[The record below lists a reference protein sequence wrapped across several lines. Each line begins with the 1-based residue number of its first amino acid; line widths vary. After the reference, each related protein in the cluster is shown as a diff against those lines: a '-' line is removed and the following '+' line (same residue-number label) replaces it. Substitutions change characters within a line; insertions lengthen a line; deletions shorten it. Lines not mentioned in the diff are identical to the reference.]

1 MSTRAKA
8 TGWKVLLLMAA
19 SGTAWAHHSFGMF
32 DMQKTVT
39 IIGTVKD
46 FQWTNPHVWIDVVVP
61 DATTNQSATWSVEG
75 GSTAILMR
83 MGWSRNALKPGDKV
97 TVVLNPLRTG
107 AIGGSLVSASI
118 DGAPI
123 GHGYEP

>member
-1 MSTRAKA
+1 MT
-8 TGWKVLLLMAA
+8 TGLWKPDWKVLILLAVSSA
-19 SGTAWAHHSFGMF
+19 AWAHHSFGMF

-39 IIGTVKD
+39 ITGTVKD
-46 FQWTNPHVWIDVVVP
+46 FQWTNPHVWIDIVVP
-61 DATTNQSATWSVEG
+61 DTVANQTVTWSVEG

-83 MGWSRNALKPGDKV
+83 MGWTRSALKPGDKV

-118 DGAPI
+118 EGTPI